1 MLGKQMFLCAVSVP
15 HCAVRRGLGIKEGES
30 LPSPRRP
37 AGTCAHGRAYL
48 RTISCPCI
56 ILGRDPVGACFPRE
70 PHPLPTPA
78 GGPGLTSSS
87 VTPNPQLKP
96 PSSLTLDMVSG
107 AGLLLP
113 PPGTCPPP
121 PLSHQP
127 PACLEGASF
136 KMALLRFMPPR
147 FPWNAGV
154 TSRPGEVTE
163 GHYLSLGWGGDGGP
177 KRQQR
182 RKPDGG
188 AGGLLPE

>member
-1 MLGKQMFLCAVSVP
+1 MHSRSTGFSTLGDQGQGCPKLLGKQMFLCVVSVP

-48 RTISCPCI
+48 RTVSCPCI
-56 ILGRDPVGACFPRE
+56 ILGHDPVGACFPRE

-127 PACLEGASF
+127 PACLEGATF

-163 GHYLSLGWGGDGGP
+163 GHYLSLG
-177 KRQQR
+177 
-182 RKPDGG
+182 
-188 AGGLLPE
+188 